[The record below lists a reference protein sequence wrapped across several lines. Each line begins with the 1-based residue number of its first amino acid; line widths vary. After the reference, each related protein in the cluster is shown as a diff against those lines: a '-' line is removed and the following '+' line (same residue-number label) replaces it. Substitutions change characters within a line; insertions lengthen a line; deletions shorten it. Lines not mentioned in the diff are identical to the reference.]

1 MKMSRGE
8 TKGKE
13 VYLMSKSRITKIVIC
28 FALALALVGG
38 SVAIYNVAF
47 KGNGELTEQAASRD
61 AGVPADGI
69 VYIEPEMVS
78 LAGALSGNADSQ
90 AAARAAFDIVN
101 AKRLEAGLNAL
112 TWNSGL
118 EQASAVRAVEA
129 SEFFSHTRPNGSD
142 WWTVNSNLM
151 YGENLAKGYATADS
165 AVTAWMNSPTH
176 KANIMDVEF
185 VSGAIAI
192 HVNANGQWYW
202 AQEFGY

>member
-1 MKMSRGE
+1 
-8 TKGKE
+8 
-13 VYLMSKSRITKIVIC
+13 MSKSKITKVLIC
-28 FALALALVGG
+28 LALVLALGG
-38 SVAIYNVAF
+38 GIIGYNTVL
-47 KGNGELTEQAASRD
+47 KGEGSLTEEAAARD

-78 LAGALSGNADSQ
+78 LAGAISGTAESQ
-90 AAARAAFDIVN
+90 AAAKAAFDIVN
-101 AKRLEAGLNAL
+101 AKRQEAGLGAL

-129 SEFFSHTRPNGSD
+129 SQSFSHTRPDGSD

-151 YGENLAKGYATADS
+151 YGENLAKGYAS
-165 AVTAWMNSPTH
+165 AQAAVDAWLASPTH

-192 HVNANGQWYW
+192 HVNGNGQWYW

>member
-1 MKMSRGE
+1 
-8 TKGKE
+8 
-13 VYLMSKSRITKIVIC
+13 MSKSKITKILIC
-28 FALALALVGG
+28 LALVLALGGGIIGYNTGFKGGG
-38 SVAIYNVAF
+38 S
-47 KGNGELTEQAASRD
+47 LTEEAAVRD

-78 LAGALSGNADSQ
+78 LAGAISGTAESQ
-90 AAARAAFDIVN
+90 AAAKAAFDIVN
-101 AKRLEAGLNAL
+101 AKRQEAGLGAL

-129 SEFFSHTRPNGSD
+129 SQSFSHTRPDGSD

-151 YGENLAKGYATADS
+151 YGENLAKGYAS
-165 AVTAWMNSPTH
+165 AQAAVDAWLASPTH

-185 VSGAIAI
+185 VSGAITI
-192 HVNANGQWYW
+192 HVNGNGQWYW

>member
-1 MKMSRGE
+1 
-8 TKGKE
+8 
-13 VYLMSKSRITKIVIC
+13 MSKSKITKIVIC
-28 FALALALVGG
+28 FALAVALIGG
-38 SVAIYNVAF
+38 SVAVYNVAF
-47 KGNGELTEQAASRD
+47 KGDGVLTEQAATRD

-90 AAARAAFDIVN
+90 AAAKAAFDIVN
-101 AKRLEAGLNAL
+101 ARRQEAGLNAL

-129 SEFFSHTRPNGSD
+129 AQSFSHTRPDGSD

-151 YGENLAKGYATADS
+151 YGENLAKGYASADA
-165 AVTAWMNSPTH
+165 AVTAWLNSPTH

-185 VSGAIAI
+185 VSGAISI
-192 HVNANGQWYW
+192 HINGNGQWYW

>member
-1 MKMSRGE
+1 
-8 TKGKE
+8 
-13 VYLMSKSRITKIVIC
+13 MSKSKITKILIC
-28 FALALALVGG
+28 LALVLALGG
-38 SVAIYNVAF
+38 GIIGYNTVL
-47 KGNGELTEQAASRD
+47 KGEGSLTEEAAARD

-78 LAGALSGNADSQ
+78 LAGAISGTAESQ
-90 AAARAAFDIVN
+90 AAAKAAFDIVN
-101 AKRLEAGLNAL
+101 AKRQEAGLGAL

-129 SEFFSHTRPNGSD
+129 SQSFSHTRPDGSD

-151 YGENLAKGYATADS
+151 YGENLAKGYAS
-165 AVTAWMNSPTH
+165 AQAAVDAWLASPTH

-192 HVNANGQWYW
+192 HVNGNGQWYW

>member
-1 MKMSRGE
+1 
-8 TKGKE
+8 
-13 VYLMSKSRITKIVIC
+13 MSKSKITKILIC
-28 FALALALVGG
+28 LALVLALGG
-38 SVAIYNVAF
+38 GIIGYNTVL
-47 KGNGELTEQAASRD
+47 KGEGSLTEEAAARD
-61 AGVPADGI
+61 AGVPANGI

-78 LAGALSGNADSQ
+78 LAGAISGTAESQ
-90 AAARAAFDIVN
+90 AAAKAAFDIVN
-101 AKRLEAGLNAL
+101 AKRQEAGLGAL

-129 SEFFSHTRPNGSD
+129 SQSFSHTRPDGSD

-151 YGENLAKGYATADS
+151 YGENLAKGYAS
-165 AVTAWMNSPTH
+165 AQAAVDAWLASPTH

-192 HVNANGQWYW
+192 HVNGNGQWYW

>member
-1 MKMSRGE
+1 
-8 TKGKE
+8 
-13 VYLMSKSRITKIVIC
+13 MSKSKMKKILIC
-28 FALALALVGG
+28 LALVLALGG
-38 SVAIYNVAF
+38 GIIGYNAVLG
-47 KGNGELTEQAASRD
+47 GNGTLTEEAAVREQ
-61 AGVPADGI
+61 GVPSDGI

-78 LAGALSGNADSQ
+78 LAGAISGTAESQ
-90 AAARAAFDIVN
+90 AAAKAAFDIVN
-101 AKRLEAGLNAL
+101 AKRQEAGLGAL

-129 SEFFSHTRPNGSD
+129 SQSFSHTRPDGSD

-151 YGENLAKGYATADS
+151 YGENLAKGYAS
-165 AVTAWMNSPTH
+165 AQAAVDAWLASPTH

-192 HVNANGQWYW
+192 HVNGNGQWYW

>member
-1 MKMSRGE
+1 
-8 TKGKE
+8 
-13 VYLMSKSRITKIVIC
+13 MSKSRITKIVIC
-28 FALALALVGG
+28 FALAVALIGG
-38 SVAIYNVAF
+38 SVAVYNVAF
-47 KGNGELTEQAASRD
+47 KNDGVLTEQAATRD

-90 AAARAAFDIVN
+90 AAAKAAFDIVN

-112 TWNSGL
+112 TWNTGL

-129 SEFFSHTRPNGSD
+129 AQSFSHTRPDGSD

-151 YGENLAKGYATADS
+151 YGENLAKGYASADS
-165 AVTAWMNSPTH
+165 AVTAWLNSPTH

-192 HVNANGQWYW
+192 HINGNGQWYW

>member
-1 MKMSRGE
+1 
-8 TKGKE
+8 
-13 VYLMSKSRITKIVIC
+13 MSKTKMRKIVIC
-28 FALALALVGG
+28 FALALVLIGG
-38 SVAIYNVAF
+38 GVTYYNVANE
-47 KGNGELTEQAASRD
+47 GTLTEQAASRD

-78 LAGALSGNADSQ
+78 LAGALSGTADSQ
-90 AAARAAFDIVN
+90 AAAKAAFDIVN
-101 AKRLEAGLNAL
+101 AKRQEAGLNAL

-129 SEFFSHTRPNGSD
+129 SQSFSHTRPDGSD

-151 YGENLAKGYATADS
+151 YGENLAKGYASAQS
-165 AVTAWMNSPTH
+165 AVDAWLASPTH

-192 HVNANGQWYW
+192 HVNGNGQWYW